1 MGRVAPLL
9 LGLAV
14 VSDAFRVGTPLL
26 RGSRTQAAAAA
37 PLAEP
42 RAPAVRMDFGGPRFK
57 MDAEQGEVAD
67 VPFEIRFSLGNVISA
82 SGALLFVFCIGKF
95 LFNNGESDIVSTFGF
110 VYAIPALVGGLA
122 LKYAELPP
130 VPVDTTPAAE
140 ALRAQKSTT
149 IQSKIFSDATR
160 FTYGDA
166 HMEDPLRSLK
176 LAPRGMGP
184 PELIRMSESV
194 LEGEYALTM
203 RFYAPNTPCAP
214 PSPSSR
220 SRSPRRTRPMS
231 ASHAAA
237 PCAMRCA
244 TTGARTVRR
253 TRRGRGAGCGALPIM
268 GLQGRYPMPPLH
280 TSCPPGTHARVRAPT
295 PTDVWPCAY
304 RRCRPRVEGPCA
316 ALFALLR
323 PQRARVPQKVRRRE
337 TPGRDDPRHLSR
349 GAFRPTP
356 FPPPPSPS
364 PAHKLCPALPSARPQ
379 LATCR

>member
-1 MGRVAPLL
+1 M
-9 LGLAV
+9 AV
-14 VSDAFRVGTPLL
+14 D
-26 RGSRTQAAAAA
+26 
-37 PLAEP
+37 EP

-203 RFYAPNTPCAP
+203 RFYAPNTPYRVWKDRAP
-214 PSPSSR
+214 RFSR
-220 SRSPRRTRPMS
+220 FFGPNVRAYLKKYDAGKRQVEMTLVTCPEGQPDEPLELLADGSFAPILT
-231 ASHAAA
+231 AAA
-237 PCAMRCA
+237 
-244 TTGARTVRR
+244 
-253 TRRGRGAGCGALPIM
+253 
-268 GLQGRYPMPPLH
+268 
-280 TSCPPGTHARVRAPT
+280 
-295 PTDVWPCAY
+295 
-304 RRCRPRVEGPCA
+304 EEA
-316 ALFALLR
+316 AA
-323 PQRARVPQKVRRRE
+323 ADK
-337 TPGRDDPRHLSR
+337 
-349 GAFRPTP
+349 A
-356 FPPPPSPS
+356 
-364 PAHKLCPALPSARPQ
+364 AA
-379 LATCR
+379 